1 MTMADVLIVDDD
13 EYIQEMLSIN
23 ATRLGHEAMTAGTIS
38 EGLSMLDSKCFDV
51 VFLDVRLPDGN
62 GLEMLSK
69 IQQDPEPPEVVII
82 TGAGDEQG
90 AELAIKNGAWDYL
103 QKPFSRQII
112 TLLLQRT
119 LEYRQHKLEDSR
131 RVVLNTEEI
140 IGKSLKMQNALKAVA
155 QCAKSDANVIIYGET
170 GTGKEVFAKAIHI
183 NSDRADKPFIVVDCT
198 VLPDN
203 LTESM
208 LFGHVKGAFT
218 GATENRTGLIQQAN
232 NGTLFLDEIGDFN
245 LSLQKTLLRVLQDR
259 QFRPVGSNKNLS
271 SNFRLV
277 SATHRN
283 IEEMVNKGLF
293 RQDLLYRLRTFTIDL
308 PPLRERKED
317 IRELTQHY
325 IQTICAKNGLLRKG
339 FAPELLDVLESYDWP
354 GNVRELVA
362 ALEMTILADFENPIL
377 YPVHLPEHIRLNHV
391 QSKVNLDSQTHPL
404 SKSLPASERN
414 YNNGLFDLIST
425 EQLIPLK
432 EFRRNIF
439 DIIEKRYLE
448 RLMMKCGSDVQQAC
462 KVSGLQRARL
472 YELMRKYN
480 VYKNN
485 NT

>member
-1 MTMADVLIVDDD
+1 MADILIVDDD
-13 EYIQEMLSIN
+13 KYIQEMLSIN
-23 ATRLGHEAMTAGTIS
+23 ATRLGHQAMSAGTIS
-38 EGLSMLDSKCFDV
+38 EGLAMFESKRFGV

-69 IQQDPEPPEVVII
+69 IRQHPESPEVVII

-103 QKPFSRQII
+103 QKPFSRQMI

-119 LEYRQHKLEDSR
+119 IEYRQHKLEENR

-140 IGKSLKMQNALKAVA
+140 IGKSVKLQNALKPVA

-183 NSDRADKPFIVVDCT
+183 NSDRAGKPFIVVDCT

-203 LTESM
+203 LAESI

-232 NGTLFLDEIGDFN
+232 NGTLFLDEIGDLN
-245 LSLQKTLLRVLQDR
+245 LSLQKTLLRVLQER
-259 QFRPVGSNKNLS
+259 RFRPVGSNRNIS

-283 IEEMVNKGLF
+283 IEEMVDKGLF
-293 RQDLLYRLRTFTIDL
+293 RQDLFYRLRTFAIEL

-317 IRELTQHY
+317 IEELTQHY
-325 IQTICAKNGLLRKG
+325 IQMICKKNGFPRKG

-362 ALEMTILADFENPIL
+362 AIEMTILADVENPIL
-377 YPVHLPEHIRLNHV
+377 YPIHLPEHIRLNHI
-391 QSKVNLDSQTHPL
+391 QSKVNLDNRTHSL
-404 SKSLPASERN
+404 SKSLPASEKN
-414 YNNGLFDLIST
+414 HNHGLFDLIST

-448 RLMMKCGSDVQQAC
+448 RLMMKCGNDIQQAC
-462 KVSGLQRARL
+462 KISGLQRARL

-480 VYKNN
+480 IYKNS